1 MIIYLKLFLTFFKIG
16 LFTFG
21 GGYAMIPLVRE
32 EVLLNGWLSEDAFVN
47 FIAVA
52 ESTPGP
58 IAINMATFIGST
70 SAPIGIL
77 GAFCATFGVIL
88 PSFIIILLIASVLK
102 KFLQISGVQ
111 AFIKGIHPTITALII
126 STGLTMLLSSL
137 FSIKNIESTFNF
149 DYKALI
155 ILLVIILA
163 STLYKKLLKKKPSA
177 IIIIILSA
185 ILGIILYSF

>member
-1 MIIYLKLFLTFFKIG
+1 MIIYLELFLTFFKIG

-21 GGYAMIPLVRE
+21 GGYAMIPIVRDEALALNWITE
-32 EVLLNGWLSEDAFVN
+32 EGFVN

-70 SAPIGIL
+70 NGGIL
-77 GAFCATFGVIL
+77 GAICATLGVVL

-102 KFLQISGVQ
+102 KFLQLSGVQ
-111 AFIKGIHPTITALII
+111 AFIKGIHPTITALIL
-126 STGLTMLLSSL
+126 STGLTMLIGTL
-137 FSIKNIESTFNF
+137 FSIKTINSTFSF

-155 ILLVIILA
+155 ILALIILA
-163 STLYKKLLKKKPSA
+163 NCIYKKVFKKKPSA
-177 IIIIILSA
+177 IILIIISA

>member
-1 MIIYLKLFLTFFKIG
+1 MIYLELFLTFFKIG

-32 EVLLNGWLSEDAFVN
+32 EAISNGWLTEEAFVN

-70 SAPIGIL
+70 NAGIL
-77 GAFCATFGVIL
+77 GSLLATLGVIL
-88 PSFIIILLIASVLK
+88 PSFIIILLIASLLK
-102 KFLQISGVQ
+102 NLLKLAGVQ
-111 AFIKGIHPTITALII
+111 AFLKGIHPTITALII
-126 STGLTMLLSSL
+126 ATGITMLLSAIL
-137 FSIKNIESTFNF
+137 SIKNISSTVYF

-155 ILLVIILA
+155 ILAIIIA
-163 STLYKKLLKKKPSA
+163 FATLYKKLLKKKPSA

-185 ILGIILYSF
+185 ILGIIFYSF

>member
-1 MIIYLKLFLTFFKIG
+1 MIFLELFLTFFKIG

-32 EVLLNGWLSEDAFVN
+32 EAILNGWITEEAFVN

-70 SAPIGIL
+70 NAGFL
-77 GAFCATFGVIL
+77 GSLCATFGVIL
-88 PSFIIILLIASVLK
+88 PSFIIILLIASLLKNVLK
-102 KFLQISGVQ
+102 LAGVQ
-111 AFIKGIHPTITALII
+111 AFIKGIHPTITALIL
-126 STGLTMLLSSL
+126 STGITMLLSAL
-137 FSIKNIESTFNF
+137 FSIKNITSKFSF

-155 ILLVIILA
+155 ILAIIILVT
-163 STLYKKLLKKKPSA
+163 SLYKKLLKKKPSA

-185 ILGIILYSF
+185 ILGIIFYSF

>member
-1 MIIYLKLFLTFFKIG
+1 MIYLELFLTFFKIG

-21 GGYAMIPLVRE
+21 GGYAMIPLVRDEALALNWITE
-32 EVLLNGWLSEDAFVN
+32 EGFVN

-70 SAPIGIL
+70 NAGFL
-77 GAFCATFGVIL
+77 GALCATLGVIL

-111 AFIKGIHPTITALII
+111 AFIKGIHPTITALIL
-126 STGLTMLLSSL
+126 STGITMLLSAL
-137 FSIKNIESTFNF
+137 FSIKNIESKFSF

-155 ILLVIILA
+155 ILAVIILA
-163 STLYKKLLKKKPSA
+163 ETLYKKIFKKKPSA
-177 IIIIILSA
+177 IILIIISA
-185 ILGIILYSF
+185 ILGMILYSF

>member
-1 MIIYLKLFLTFFKIG
+1 MSIYFKLFLTFFKIG

-21 GGYAMIPLVRE
+21 GGYAMIPLVKSE
-32 EVLLNGWLSEDAFVN
+32 TISLGWITEDTFIN

-70 SAPIGIL
+70 NAGIL
-77 GAFCATFGVIL
+77 GAICATFGVIL

-102 KFLQISGVQ
+102 KFLQLAGVQ
-111 AFIKGIHPTITALII
+111 AFIKGIHPTITALIL
-126 STGLTMLLSSL
+126 STGLTILLSSL
-137 FSIKNIESTFNF
+137 FSIKTIESKINF

-155 ILLVIILA
+155 ILAVIILF
-163 STLYKKLLKKKPSA
+163 TLLYKKAFKKKPSA

-185 ILGIILYSF
+185 ILGIVLYSF